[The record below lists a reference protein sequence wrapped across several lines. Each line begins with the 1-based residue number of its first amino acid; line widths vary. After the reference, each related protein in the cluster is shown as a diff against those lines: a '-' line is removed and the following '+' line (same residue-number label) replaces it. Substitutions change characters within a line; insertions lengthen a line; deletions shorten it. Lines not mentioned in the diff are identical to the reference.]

1 MKSFNGDALNR
12 LEREEIQ
19 KILIQNSIFSG
30 FTRAINTADV
40 FDEAGK

>member
-19 KILIQNSIFSG
+19 EILIQHSIFSG

-40 FDEAGK
+40 FHEAGK